1 MLLKDKCVIVTGG
14 SRGIGAGISRAM
26 AQAGADVVIN
36 YFNENDA
43 ELGQTDGI
51 EAVLADIEA
60 SGRRAIAIEGNV
72 ADPDTGQKIVD
83 AAVAEFGKVDV
94 LSSNAG
100 ICPFHSF
107 LDIPIDVMRRVSAV
121 NYEGSFMV
129 SQAAARQMVKQ
140 GHGGAIIA
148 TSSISALVG
157 GELQSHYTP
166 TKAAVHSMMQSV
178 SISLGKHNIR
188 CNSIMPGT
196 IVTDLNRE
204 ILDGTELAEYSL
216 KRIPLGRF
224 GTPDDIGQVAVFLA
238 SDMARYVTGAS
249 ILVDGGMYVNLE

>member
-36 YFNENDA
+36 YFSENDA

-72 ADPDTGQKIVD
+72 ADPNTGQKIVD

-148 TSSISALVG
+148 TCKVTIHQLR
-157 GELQSHYTP
+157 P
-166 TKAAVHSMMQSV
+166 RF
-178 SISLGKHNIR
+178 IR
-188 CNSIMPGT
+188 
-196 IVTDLNRE
+196 
-204 ILDGTELAEYSL
+204 
-216 KRIPLGRF
+216 
-224 GTPDDIGQVAVFLA
+224 
-238 SDMARYVTGAS
+238 
-249 ILVDGGMYVNLE
+249 

>member
-1 MLLKDKCVIVTGG
+1 MLLKNKCAIVTGG

-26 AQAGADVVIN
+26 ALAGADVVIN
-36 YFNENDA
+36 YFSENDA
-43 ELGQTDGI
+43 ELGLTDGI

-60 SGRRAIAIEGNV
+60 SGRRAIAVEGNI
-72 ADPDTGQKIVD
+72 ADPETGPKLVE
-83 AAVAEFGKVDV
+83 AAVAAFGKVDV

-100 ICPFHSF
+100 ICPFHEF
-107 LDIPIDVMRRVSAV
+107 LDMPIELMRTVSAV

-129 SQAAARQMVKQ
+129 AQAAARQMVEQ

-157 GELQSHYTP
+157 GEMQSHYTP

-178 SISLGKHNIR
+178 SISLGKHGIR
-188 CNSIMPGT
+188 CNSIMPGA
-196 IVTDLNRE
+196 ILTDLNRE
-204 ILDGTELAEYSL
+204 VLNGTETAEYFQ
-216 KRIPLGRF
+216 KRIPLGRY

-249 ILVDGGMYVNLE
+249 LLVDGGMYVNLQ